1 MCPANHQ
8 AYCESRQQLIDTRQ
22 SLGDCIVEHQCFS
35 DDPCP
40 LFVKFQAE
48 TGCTAAVRLRGL
60 TAQEVPQSSLPRAKS
75 DEVESLGAD
84 WHGRRQPVTV

>member
-40 LFVKFQAE
+40 LFGKFQAE
-48 TGCTAAVRLRGL
+48 TGCTAAVRLRGADG
-60 TAQEVPQSSLPRAKS
+60 TRSAPFSLASGK
-75 DEVESLGAD
+75 V
-84 WHGRRQPVTV
+84 RRS